1 MPSVLTRDRVVVTV
15 GVLSLAAVGTLVY
28 TNWPSATSTASSW
41 WTKLSFKLLYS
52 PQEAILLQ
60 KLERVSLAIENV
72 RSQVS
77 AALQEYQKSKSDN
90 EGIPSP
96 VLKQL
101 LEAGVDIDYLFSVLD
116 KEDFSSS
123 SQAVKQRKKVL
134 VNACNDI
141 AKNIDAVTKDAQS

>member
-15 GVLSLAAVGTLVY
+15 GVLSLAAVGTLIY
-28 TNWPSATSTASSW
+28 TSWPSTTSTASSW

>member
-1 MPSVLTRDRVVVTV
+1 MPSILSRDRVVVTV

-28 TNWPSATSTASSW
+28 ASWPSTTSTASSW

-77 AALQEYQKSKSDN
+77 AALQEYQKTKSDN
-90 EGIPSP
+90 VGIPSP

-141 AKNIDAVTKDAQS
+141 AKNIDAVTKEAQS